1 MNEIP
6 PYARLVAIGMAAA
19 SALGLVANHFM
30 IGSLGTASL
39 MILCLAPIA
48 LLLGIGGAVE
58 PKVLWAMGKYGEHL
72 PLQYKIAGGV
82 LGVIGLLLA
91 LALVFLVYPAHF
103 GMAGR

>member
-6 PYARLVAIGMAAA
+6 PYARQVAIGMAAA

-58 PKVLWAMGKYGEHL
+58 PKILWAMGKYGEHL
-72 PLQYKIAGGV
+72 PMQYKVVGAL
-82 LGVIGLLLA
+82 LGVAGLLLA
-91 LALVFLVYPAHF
+91 LALIFLVYPAQF
-103 GMAGR
+103 GLARQ